1 MGDDNNCNI
10 KDNKLVMIA
19 LLGVVVTLFI
29 SMTAL
34 MNTHDINNKIVILN
48 EKIDRINSYE
58 QEMRYEVTTLQE
70 DVDDLNQQVETLREN
85 SAPLLGE
92 LNLNLEDLDLNS
104 ILDGMFSGGNVGNLD
119 DLFGGEFN
127 SNLED
132 KSE

>member
-1 MGDDNNCNI
+1 MEDGNNCNV
-10 KDNKLVMIA
+10 KDNKLIVIA

-34 MNTHDINNKIVILN
+34 MNTYDMNNKIIILN

-70 DVDDLNQQVETLREN
+70 DVDNLNQQVETLREN

-92 LNLNLEDLDLNS
+92 LNLNLEDLDLTS
-104 ILDGMFSGGNVGNLD
+104 ILEGMFSGGNVGNLD

-127 SNLED
+127 NNLED
-132 KSE
+132 NP

>member
-1 MGDDNNCNI
+1 MGDD
-10 KDNKLVMIA
+10 KDNKLVLLA
-19 LLGVVVTLFI
+19 LFGVVATLFI

-34 MNTHDINNKIVILN
+34 INTHDINNKIIILN

-58 QEMRYEVTTLQE
+58 QEMRYEVSILQE
-70 DVDDLNQQVETLREN
+70 DVDDLNQQVNIIREK

-104 ILDGMFSGGNVGNLD
+104 ILDLFS
-119 DLFGGEFN
+119 
-127 SNLED
+127 SI